1 MKNVNAGGMQKHS
14 ENAIKK
20 VPPEMQMTHQQV
32 LGIIID
38 EDLTF
43 APHIKNITRRC
54 KKV

>member
-1 MKNVNAGGMQKHS
+1 MKNVNAVGMQKHS

-20 VPPEMQMTHQQV
+20 VAPEMQMTHQQV

-43 APHIKNITRRC
+43 APHIKNNQEM
-54 KKV
+54 